1 MANVKNINKEREVRD
16 ISGISDAIFKEVFK
30 DPEIL
35 VDYINTICNIHL
47 DYKDIEYM
55 PLESKNS
62 FYARGVRY
70 DVRCVG
76 KTDDEYFHINFE
88 GQRRQES
95 KRIHDNRKI
104 YYASQLFID
113 SFKEGDIFDKN
124 VYIRE
129 IFFIKESNSSY
140 SGSPIKKIILE
151 DTYDKVGYPHVE
163 IYEIYIE
170 ELIKHKNELREL
182 GEYGRIISELTEVL
196 ISKDVEKYTSSN
208 NQIAQKVAKKI
219 MAYTEEEKRRL
230 QEQFD
235 RDNERELREFVKAH
249 TDKAREEALAEGER
263 ETIERNAKALYQ
275 NGVSKEIIATSLG
288 ITLEELETILKK

>member
-1 MANVKNINKEREVRD
+1 
-16 ISGISDAIFKEVFK
+16 
-30 DPEIL
+30 
-35 VDYINTICNIHL
+35 
-47 DYKDIEYM
+47 M

-76 KTDDEYFHINFE
+76 KTDDDEYFHINFE

-151 DTYDKVGYPHVE
+151 DTYDKVGYPHIE

-230 QEQFD
+230 QNRLWRLLLTMES
-235 RDNERELREFVKAH
+235 DNLYMDCRYFALLP
-249 TDKAREEALAEGER
+249 ARLAVP
-263 ETIERNAKALYQ
+263 YW
-275 NGVSKEIIATSLG
+275 S
-288 ITLEELETILKK
+288 